1 MGIQIRRALAEV
13 LAACFRH
20 YPLSRGQGRFVQ
32 YPVVQRFAEGL
43 PGEMETRTRSGV
55 PIFVSPQDYL
65 GRMIYFFGTH
75 EPANLALLRRLL
87 PPNGVFWDIGA
98 NYGLFSLELSKSHPN
113 SRIVAVEPQPR
124 LVRLLQKSLQTNPT
138 ARIRVLE
145 KAVASTAGTLTLS
158 VPSDSF
164 ARASLVE
171 RFEGGSTF
179 TVETVPLD
187 ALIEHYG
194 SPDVVKIDVEGA
206 ELDVL
211 RSGVELLR
219 NQGPTILM
227 EVNDARHTELGSIET
242 IHFLADLGYDFFAVP
257 GFPNSKC
264 SLDLP
269 LKRGH
274 DVVAIRSKDGR
285 LA

>member
-1 MGIQIRRALAEV
+1 MHIQIRKALAET
-13 LAACFRH
+13 LAACFRY

-32 YPVVQRFAEGL
+32 YPLVQRFADGL
-43 PGEMETRTRSGV
+43 PDEMETRTRSGV

-65 GRMIYFFGTH
+65 GRMVFFFGTH
-75 EPANLALLRRLL
+75 EPANLAVLRRLL
-87 PPNGVFWDIGA
+87 PPSGVFWDIGA
-98 NYGLFSLELSKSHPN
+98 NYGLFSLELSQSHPN

-124 LVRLLQKSLQTNPT
+124 LVRFLRKSLQRNP
-138 ARIRVLE
+138 AAAIRVLE
-145 KAVASTAGTLTLS
+145 KAVASTAGPLTLS

-171 RFEGGSTF
+171 RFDGGSTF
-179 TVETVPLD
+179 TVETVPLG
-187 ALIEHYG
+187 ALVEFYG

-227 EVNDARHTELGSIET
+227 EVNDARHADLGSIET
-242 IHFLADLGYDFFAVP
+242 IQFLADLGYEFFAVP
-257 GFPNSKC
+257 GFPNSQC
-264 SLDLP
+264 NLDSP
-269 LKRGH
+269 LKVGH
-274 DVVAIRSKDGR
+274 DVVAIRSK
-285 LA
+285 